1 MHKKKRMTISVVLFL
16 RYLAESN
23 RSSRFCRPVPNLS
36 AKVPVVW
43 DCKYS
48 YKKRICKYFLLHIEK
63 QSLKILS
70 LRMIDVDTVI
80 GRLIQPV
87 KDADRTTGL
96 GSCREDC
103 KGKSLLVDHLGTA
116 EGKHQTSR
124 TDLGDCCGIEPLVGP
139 ESIVERPPV
148 LCESRRIHDDQIILV
163 FGNTAEEFNRKLMG
177 QMGLEE

>member
-1 MHKKKRMTISVVLFL
+1 M
-16 RYLAESN
+16 
-23 RSSRFCRPVPNLS
+23 PNLS
-36 AKVPVVW
+36 AKVPIVW

-87 KDADRTTGL
+87 KDADRTAGL
-96 GSCREDC
+96 GRCGEDC

-116 EGKHQTSR
+116 EGKHQTAR
-124 TDLGDCCGIEPLVGP
+124 TDLGDSCGIEPLVGP
-139 ESIVERPPV
+139 ESSVERTPV
-148 LCESRRIHDDQIILV
+148 LCESRRRPDDQRRLV
-163 FGNTAEEFNRKLMG
+163 
-177 QMGLEE
+177 